1 MKTQQPLLETSV
13 ACNPGS
19 IQCYALRY
27 GILLLSFGM
36 VGSLGGCTSPQ
47 NCQPYPNYPS
57 YPGYPTAYT
66 LPSGTTVPTVGAP
79 TVGAPTV
86 GAPTVGVPPVGAT
99 MAQPPIM
106 GQPIGGAPAYPAFAP
121 SQPIPPGYTTG
132 PR

>member
-19 IQCYALRY
+19 IQRHALRY

-79 TVGAPTV
+79 TVGAP
-86 GAPTVGVPPVGAT
+86 PVGST

-106 GQPIGGAPAYPAFAP
+106 GQPIPGSVPQGGAPAYPAFAP